1 MQTTKGT
8 INESLPLLTKP
19 AKKSKRNVLW
29 ARIMRAR
36 WAYLLLFPGLLY
48 FLLFYYLPL
57 LGNVIAFQN
66 YSPYLGFFRSSWV
79 GLSNF
84 VSVFTDPEIGTV
96 ISNTIIISILQ
107 ILFAFPIGIVLSLM
121 LNALISERF
130 KRFMQSV
137 VYLPHFIGWVI
148 IISIW
153 QQLFGGDGMVNHLIL
168 GLGGHPINIMA
179 NPEFFKPLVVLQVIW
194 KETGWS
200 TILFMAAITAIDVSL
215 YEAAVVD
222 GAGKWR
228 RMWHI
233 TLPGI
238 RGIIILL
245 LILRIGSILNTGFEQ
260 IFLQRN
266 AVGLNVSDVIDTFVY
281 DRGIINGDWSVAA
294 AIALV
299 KTAIAAV
306 LVYAANRAAKRMGE
320 EGLY

>member
-1 MQTTKGT
+1 MQTTKGS
-8 INESLPLLTKP
+8 IKEESLSLLKP
-19 AKKSKRNVLW
+19 AVKSKQNTLLVR
-29 ARIMRAR
+29 MKRAR

-48 FLLFYYLPL
+48 FVCFYYLPL
-57 LGNVIAFQN
+57 LGNIIAFQD
-66 YSPYLGFFRSSWV
+66 YSPYLGFFRSAWV

-84 VSVFTDPEIGTV
+84 TSVFSDPEIGTV
-96 ISNTIIISILQ
+96 IINTLVISLLQ
-107 ILFAFPIGIVLSLM
+107 IIFAFPVGIILSLM

-153 QQLFGGDGMVNHLIL
+153 QQLFGGDGMINHLIT
-168 GLGGHPINIMA
+168 GLGGHPINIMT
-179 NPEFFKPLVVLQVIW
+179 NPDFFKPLVVLQVIW

-200 TILFMAAITAIDVSL
+200 TILFMAAITSIDASL

-222 GAGKWR
+222 GASKWR

-238 RGIIILL
+238 RGVIILL
-245 LILRIGSILNTGFEQ
+245 LILRIGNILNTGFEQ

-266 AVGLNVSDVIDTFVY
+266 AVGLNVADVIDTFVY
-281 DRGIINGDWSVAA
+281 DRGIINGDWSLAA
-294 AIALV
+294 AIALI
-299 KTAIAAV
+299 KTVIAAL
-306 LVYAANRAAKRMGE
+306 LVYSANKVAKRLGE
-320 EGLY
+320 EGIY

>member
-8 INESLPLLTKP
+8 INENLPLLTES
-19 AKKSKRNVLW
+19 AQKSKPSTLL
-29 ARIMRAR
+29 ARIKRAR

-48 FLLFYYLPL
+48 FLLFYYFPL
-57 LGNVIAFQN
+57 LGNIIAFQN

-79 GLSNF
+79 GFSNF
-84 VSVFTDPEIGTV
+84 VNVFTDPEIGTV
-96 ISNTIIISILQ
+96 ISNTLIISVLQ
-107 ILFAFPIGIVLSLM
+107 IIFAFPLGIILSLM

-153 QQLFGGDGMVNHLIL
+153 QQLFGGDGMLNHLIV
-168 GLGGHPINIMA
+168 GMGGHPVNIMA
-179 NPEFFKPLVVLQVIW
+179 NPEFFKPLVVWQVIW

-200 TILFMAAITAIDVSL
+200 TILFMAAITAIDPSL

-222 GAGKWR
+222 GASKWR

-238 RGIIILL
+238 SGVIMLL
-245 LILRIGSILNTGFEQ
+245 LILRIGNILNTGFEQ

-266 AVGLNVSDVIDTFVY
+266 AVGLNASDVIDTFVY

-299 KTAIAAV
+299 KTIIGAI
-306 LVYAANRAAKRMGE
+306 LVYAANKAAKRLGE

>member
-1 MQTTKGT
+1 MQTTKGV
-8 INESLPLLTKP
+8 INKNLPMLAESARKSKPSTLLTRMK
-19 AKKSKRNVLW
+19 
-29 ARIMRAR
+29 RAR

-48 FLLFYYLPL
+48 FLLFYYFPL
-57 LGNVIAFQN
+57 LGNIIAFQD

-79 GLSNF
+79 GFSNF
-84 VSVFTDPEIGTV
+84 VSVFNDPEIGTV
-96 ISNTIIISILQ
+96 ISNTLIISVLQ

-153 QQLFGGDGMVNHLIL
+153 QQIFGGDGMVNHLIT
-168 GLGGHPINIMA
+168 GMGGHAINIMA
-179 NPEFFKPLVVLQVIW
+179 NPDFFKPLVILQVIW

-200 TILFMAAITAIDVSL
+200 TILFMAAITAIDSSL

-238 RGIIILL
+238 RGVIMLL
-245 LILRIGSILNTGFEQ
+245 LILRIGNILNTGFEQ

-266 AVGLNVSDVIDTFVY
+266 AVGLNVADVIDTFVY

-299 KTAIAAV
+299 KTVIGAI
-306 LVYAANRAAKRMGE
+306 LVYAANKAAKRLGE

>member
-1 MQTTKGT
+1 MQTTKGA
-8 INESLPLLTKP
+8 IDENLPMLAGSARKSKPSTLLTRMK
-19 AKKSKRNVLW
+19 
-29 ARIMRAR
+29 RAR

-48 FLLFYYLPL
+48 FLLFYYFPL
-57 LGNVIAFQN
+57 LGNIIAFQN

-79 GLSNF
+79 GFSNF
-84 VSVFTDPEIGTV
+84 VSVFSDPEIGTV
-96 ISNTIIISILQ
+96 ISNTLIISVLQ

-153 QQLFGGDGMVNHLIL
+153 QQLFGGDGMVNHLIT
-168 GLGGHPINIMA
+168 GLGGHTINIMA
-179 NPEFFKPLVVLQVIW
+179 NPEFFKPLVILQVIW

-200 TILFMAAITAIDVSL
+200 TILFMAAITAIDSSL

-222 GAGKWR
+222 GASKWR

-238 RGIIILL
+238 RGVIMLL
-245 LILRIGSILNTGFEQ
+245 LILRIGNILNTGFEQ

-299 KTAIAAV
+299 KTVIGAI
-306 LVYAANRAAKRMGE
+306 LVYAANKAAKRLGE

>member
-1 MQTTKGT
+1 MQTTKGA
-8 INESLPLLTKP
+8 INENLPLLAET
-19 AKKSKRNVLW
+19 ARKSKPSTLL
-29 ARIMRAR
+29 ARMKRAR

-48 FLLFYYLPL
+48 FLLFYYFPL
-57 LGNVIAFQN
+57 LGNIIAFQD

-79 GLSNF
+79 GFSNF

-96 ISNTIIISILQ
+96 ISNTLIISVLQ
-107 ILFAFPIGIVLSLM
+107 IIFAFPLGIVLSLV

-153 QQLFGGDGMVNHLIL
+153 QQLFGGDGMVNHLIT
-168 GLGGHPINIMA
+168 GLGGHAINIMA
-179 NPEFFKPLVVLQVIW
+179 NPDFFKPLVILQVIW

-200 TILFMAAITAIDVSL
+200 TILFMAAITAIDSSL

-238 RGIIILL
+238 RGVTMLL
-245 LILRIGSILNTGFEQ
+245 LILRIGNILNTGFEQ

-266 AVGLNVSDVIDTFVY
+266 AVGLNVADVIDTFVY

-299 KTAIAAV
+299 KTIIGAI
-306 LVYAANRAAKRMGE
+306 LVYAANKAAKRIGE

>member
-1 MQTTKGT
+1 MQTTKGA
-8 INESLPLLTKP
+8 INENLPML
-19 AKKSKRNVLW
+19 AGSARKSKPSTLL
-29 ARIMRAR
+29 ARMKRAR

-48 FLLFYYLPL
+48 FLLFYYFPL
-57 LGNVIAFQN
+57 LGNLIAFQN

-79 GLSNF
+79 GFSNF
-84 VSVFTDPEIGTV
+84 ASVFSDPEIGTV
-96 ISNTIIISILQ
+96 ISNTLIISVLQ
-107 ILFAFPIGIVLSLM
+107 ILFAFPLGIILSLM

-153 QQLFGGDGMVNHLIL
+153 QQLFGGDGMVNHLIT
-168 GLGGHPINIMA
+168 GMGGHAINIMA
-179 NPEFFKPLVVLQVIW
+179 NPEFFKPLVILQVIW

-200 TILFMAAITAIDVSL
+200 TILFMAAITAIDSSL

-222 GAGKWR
+222 GASKWR

-238 RGIIILL
+238 RGVIMLL
-245 LILRIGSILNTGFEQ
+245 LILRIGNILNTGFEQ

-266 AVGLNVSDVIDTFVY
+266 AVGLNVADVIDTFVY

-299 KTAIAAV
+299 KTVIGAI
-306 LVYAANRAAKRMGE
+306 LVYAANKAAKRLGE

>member
-1 MQTTKGT
+1 MQTTKGA
-8 INESLPLLTKP
+8 IDENLPLLAET
-19 AKKSKRNVLW
+19 ARKSKPSTLL
-29 ARIMRAR
+29 ARMKRAR

-48 FLLFYYLPL
+48 FLLFYYFPL
-57 LGNVIAFQN
+57 LGNIIAFQD

-79 GLSNF
+79 GFSNF

-96 ISNTIIISILQ
+96 ISNTLIISVLQ
-107 ILFAFPIGIVLSLM
+107 IVFAFPLGIVLSLM

-153 QQLFGGDGMVNHLIL
+153 QQLFGGDGMVNHLIT
-168 GLGGHPINIMA
+168 GLGGHAINIMA
-179 NPEFFKPLVVLQVIW
+179 NPDFFKPLVILQVIW

-200 TILFMAAITAIDVSL
+200 TILFMAAITAIDSSL

-238 RGIIILL
+238 RGVIMLL
-245 LILRIGSILNTGFEQ
+245 LILRIGNILNTGFEQ

-266 AVGLNVSDVIDTFVY
+266 AVGLNVADVIDTFVY

-299 KTAIAAV
+299 KTIIGAI
-306 LVYAANRAAKRMGE
+306 LVYAANKAAKRLGE

>member
-1 MQTTKGT
+1 MQTTKGAV
-8 INESLPLLTKP
+8 NENLPLLAESARKNKP
-19 AKKSKRNVLW
+19 STLL
-29 ARIMRAR
+29 ARIKRAR

-48 FLLFYYLPL
+48 FLLFYYFPL
-57 LGNVIAFQN
+57 LGNIIAFQD

-79 GLSNF
+79 GFSNF
-84 VSVFTDPEIGTV
+84 VSVFSDPEIGTV
-96 ISNTIIISILQ
+96 ISNTLIISILQ

-153 QQLFGGDGMVNHLIL
+153 QQLFGGDGMVNHLIT
-168 GLGGHPINIMA
+168 GLGGHTINIMA
-179 NPEFFKPLVVLQVIW
+179 NPEFFKPLVILQVIW

-200 TILFMAAITAIDVSL
+200 TILFMAAITAIDSSL

-238 RGIIILL
+238 RGVIMLL
-245 LILRIGSILNTGFEQ
+245 LILRIGNILNTGFEQ

-266 AVGLNVSDVIDTFVY
+266 AVGLNVADVIDTFVY

-299 KTAIAAV
+299 KTVIGAI
-306 LVYAANRAAKRMGE
+306 LVYAANKAAKRLGE